1 MAGRGGGRTAAA
13 GNIGGI
19 GATKS
24 PSSLDSPLIHNHSR
38 RGGGKDPPEPLS
50 QAVV

>member
-1 MAGRGGGRTAAA
+1 MAWRGGERTAAA

-19 GATKS
+19 GATES
-24 PSSLDSPLIHNHSR
+24 PSSLDSPVIHNQSR
-38 RGGGKDPPEPLS
+38 RGGGKDPPDPLS